1 MQIIRFGYLLMNIIE
16 YVGTKHAFQTYVIK
30 PSSLY
35 VTYEIH
41 ITSHVANVAPLYAKY
56 YLSSHKDV
64 LPLFWWDI
72 SVCPPITLVTE
83 KNPVRLEPSLFTS
96 FWIRFWFKEL
106 AFWIVFQSTYLFST
120 TKTDPDYNQYASN
133 SNSIVSIS
141 STQLLS

>member
-64 LPLFWWDI
+64 LPLFW
-72 SVCPPITLVTE
+72 
-83 KNPVRLEPSLFTS
+83 
-96 FWIRFWFKEL
+96 
-106 AFWIVFQSTYLFST
+106 
-120 TKTDPDYNQYASN
+120 
-133 SNSIVSIS
+133 
-141 STQLLS
+141 